1 MHSAAIPK
9 QPVSEK
15 LVVEMPEIPKPLGKG
30 SATAA
35 VSAMDTRS
43 RYNTALY
50 QALESRK
57 VGERKGS
64 STAAAPVT
72 DTSSQS
78 RKLVCRNSELRTVAD
93 REKGLSMATELAR
106 GMQPLSG
113 MALLQDTE
121 PARKESRS
129 QLLPQSRQSRSP
141 KPRGLAF
148 SLSRHCP

>member
-15 LVVEMPEIPKPLGKG
+15 LVVEMPEIPKPLRKG
-30 SATAA
+30 SA
-35 VSAMDTRS
+35 
-43 RYNTALY
+43 
-50 QALESRK
+50 
-57 VGERKGS
+57 
-64 STAAAPVT
+64 TAAAPVT

-78 RKLVCRNSELRTVAD
+78 RKLVCRDSELRTVAD

-129 QLLPQSRQSRSP
+129 QLLRQSRQSRSP

>member
-1 MHSAAIPK
+1 
-9 QPVSEK
+9 
-15 LVVEMPEIPKPLGKG
+15 MPEIPKPLGKG

-57 VGERKGS
+57 VGGRKGS

-72 DTSSQS
+72 DTSWQS
-78 RKLVCRNSELRTVAD
+78 RKLVCRDSELRTVAD
-93 REKGLSMATELAR
+93 TEKGLSMATELAR
-106 GMQPLSG
+106 GMQPPSG

-129 QLLPQSRQSRSP
+129 QFLRQSRQSRQSRSP